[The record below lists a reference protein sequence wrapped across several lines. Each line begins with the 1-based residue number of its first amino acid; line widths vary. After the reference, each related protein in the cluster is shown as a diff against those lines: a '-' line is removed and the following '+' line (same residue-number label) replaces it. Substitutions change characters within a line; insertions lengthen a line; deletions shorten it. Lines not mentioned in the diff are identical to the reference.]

1 MSALGPP
8 DRTLDAP
15 RGVPLLLSGFF
26 ERLAFFALRASL
38 TIYAGTAIFGGE
50 RDPASALYASFLV
63 MVHLATV
70 AGAYVGDAHVGRGR
84 LATIGLLTC
93 LGGILLICI
102 PDRAAFQIGLAAVAV
117 GTGFYRPNLTASF
130 SDAYA
135 NNSRR
140 ESMFLLLYV
149 AMVLAAMLGPL
160 SLALLGV
167 RVSSSAYVAPFL
179 VATAAIVASVGCLH
193 LAGLRAGAPAPGT
206 NHSLPMTRVALLVAT
221 ATGIAA
227 ALMSVGPGSLP
238 IILLLL
244 VVAVVVV
251 LATGT
256 SRDAA
261 MPRGNALLFLG
272 LLGMQALYWAGT
284 EHAAPF
290 VGFLST
296 QLLDDAASDGMAGKR
311 AGLLIAPLSVVVYA
325 LLGAW
330 FLRRGATT
338 ARSIAIVATGLA
350 LTAAGHALLAA
361 GAHLRDTPLLA
372 AVLVIV
378 SQTIATLGEVCF
390 APIALALMTRLA
402 PARWTSLSVAC
413 WFALPPT
420 GRWLVGQFPGS
431 RDSVPDVAQTTVT
444 IAFLAFSALVL
455 VWLAIA
461 RAASAADRGP

>member
-1 MSALGPP
+1 M
-8 DRTLDAP
+8 
-15 RGVPLLLSGFF
+15 PLLLSGFF
-26 ERLAFFALRASL
+26 ERLAFFVLRASL

-63 MVHLATV
+63 VVHLATV

-130 SDAYA
+130 SSAYV
-135 NNSRR
+135 NSTRR
-140 ESMFLLLYV
+140 ESMFLLLYL

-160 SLALLGV
+160 SLALLGAH
-167 RVSSSAYVAPFL
+167 VSASPYVAAFL
-179 VATAAIVASVGCLH
+179 VAAAAVVASVACLR
-193 LAGLRAGAPAPGT
+193 LTGLRAGAAAPGKKR
-206 NHSLPMTRVALLVAT
+206 SLRTARVALLVAT

-227 ALMSVGPGSLP
+227 PLLSASPESLS
-238 IILLLL
+238 IVLLLL
-244 VVAVVVV
+244 VVGVVFV
-251 LATGT
+251 LVANT

-261 MPRGNALLFLG
+261 MPRGNVLLFLG
-272 LLGMQALYWAGT
+272 LLGMQTLYWAGT

-290 VGFLST
+290 VALLEA
-296 QLLDDAASDGMAGKR
+296 QLLDAAASDGMAR
-311 AGLLIAPLSVVVYA
+311 LRVWLLIAPLSVVVYA
-325 LLGAW
+325 ALGAW

-338 ARSIAIVATGLA
+338 ARSIAIIATGLA

-361 GAHLRDTPLLA
+361 GAYLHDMTLFA

-378 SQTIATLGEVCF
+378 SQAIATLGEVCF

-413 WFALPPT
+413 WFALPPA
-420 GRWLVGQFPGS
+420 GRWLVGQFPSS
-431 RDSVPDVAQTTVT
+431 RDSAPEVAQTAVA
-444 IAFLAFSALVL
+444 IASLVFLALVL
-455 VWLAIA
+455 AWLAIA
-461 RAASAADRGP
+461 RSAAAADRGS